1 MKFKSIAML
10 SLPAIF
16 LAGTFGSLQVQAQD
30 NDHKKGHRY
39 EQGNKGEHSERML
52 KRLSKKLDLTEQQQT
67 DLKALFDNKKEASE
81 GKHASRQALHDAVRN
96 LDPSAADYASKLA
109 QVKQQA
115 GLAAQ
120 NKIDNMMEMRQSLQS
135 ILTPEQFTKMQAF
148 KEKRS
153 EHGKRGKHGKRGENS
168 EQNG

>member
-16 LAGTFGSLQVQAQD
+16 LAGTFTSLQVQAQD
-30 NDHKKGHRY
+30 NDQKKGHRY
-39 EQGNKGEHSERML
+39 EQGNKGQHSERML

-67 DLKALFDNKKEASE
+67 DLKALFDSKKDASE
-81 GKHASRQALHDAVRN
+81 GKRESRQALHEAVRN
-96 LDPSAADYASKLA
+96 LDPNAADYAAKLA

-120 NKIDNMMEMRQSLQS
+120 NKIDSMMEMRQGLQK
-135 ILTPEQFTKMQAF
+135 ILTPEQFTKMQTL
-148 KEKRS
+148 KNKRG
-153 EHGKRGKHGKRGENS
+153 EHGKRGKHGKGGEQS
-168 EQNG
+168 EQSS